1 MVAKQYTIPDDC
13 AYTTTDEWVRVDE
26 SMVRMGISDYAQ
38 SELSDITFVELPEV
52 GTQVE
57 KGEAFGVVESVKA
70 VADLIAPVS
79 GEIVEVHSALEEH
92 PEWVNE
98 DPYGRGWIVCIAPED
113 LESVD
118 GLMSAADYQKSI
130 AERSSG
136 S

>member
-1 MVAKQYTIPDDC
+1 MAAKQFTIPDDC

-79 GEIVEVHSALEEH
+79 GEIVEI
-92 PEWVNE
+92 
-98 DPYGRGWIVCIAPED
+98 GRAHV
-113 LESVD
+113 
-118 GLMSAADYQKSI
+118 
-130 AERSSG
+130 
-136 S
+136 